1 MERSKRNMK
10 SLNRGITL
18 IALVITIIVLL
29 ILAGVSI
36 AMLTGDNGILT
47 QAKDAKIQTEIG
59 KAEELANLAHADL
72 LTDHYNKGTPKPTL
86 ADIKSE
92 LEKEG
97 YTVKQIATGEG
108 SITGIEL
115 SQESVSMA
123 PGESKEI
130 TVSYTGQ
137 EGGNYYVEIEG
148 NYYEMTLENGVV
160 SIAKEKTEIDGGA
173 EENLKATSDNSKIE
187 VTVKG
192 TTITIK
198 DKGNESTTAKITVT
212 YGEYSKIC
220 TVAVVKKP
228 TDSSEQVEGVTF
240 STKYGKI
247 DVIWLDT
254 NNNVISKP
262 NVPELTSNGESLIP
276 IKWDEGNNIVSTT
289 ADDSNWYNYEEHKW
303 ANAKTKNESLFV
315 WIPRYAYRI
324 TYYENETSDKVTGYY
339 DGYGQWSAETG
350 EIRVAMDSGIE
361 KVDYNGEK
369 YIVHPAFETNLEN
382 GGWDKDLA
390 GMWVAKFEA
399 NGTGPNLKFT
409 YGVSSTRSQKIG
421 TQYTSARQAT
431 YGYTGQQGE
440 DGNTSFMNSHMMK
453 NSEWGAVAYLTH
465 SKYGLNGKEITI
477 NNNGTTYYTGGGTG
491 EAYKTNINQS
501 STGNVYGIYDLS
513 GNAWEYAAAFNS
525 VDTNGYFSRNGWTT
539 ATGLTTDSAST
550 KYATKY
556 DNTESSSGGNQIT
569 CTVGKVGDAT
579 KEVNTGGSTDIS
591 NTSTKNNWFSD
602 YPYLVNSSY
611 PFFLRGGN
619 YYGGSGAGVFCSHD
633 NTGDSCSDGSFRA
646 ALGG

>member
-1 MERSKRNMK
+1 MKQKIAERK
-10 SLNRGITL
+10 GITL

-29 ILAGVSI
+29 ILAGISI

-47 QAKDAKIQTEIG
+47 QAKDAKLQTEIG
-59 KAEELANLAHADL
+59 KAEELANLAHANL
-72 LTDHYNKGTPKPTL
+72 LTDHYNKGTAKPTL

-97 YTVKQIATGEG
+97 YTVKQVATGEG
-108 SITGIEL
+108 NITGIEL
-115 SQESVSMA
+115 SQESVTMA

-137 EGGNYYVEIEG
+137 EGGKYYVEIEG

-160 SIAKEKTEIDGGA
+160 SIAKEKTEIDGGT
-173 EENLKATSDNSKIE
+173 EGKLQVTSDNPKIE

-198 DKGNESTTAKITVT
+198 DKGNASTTAKITVT
-212 YGEYSKIC
+212 YGEYTKTCS
-220 TVAVVKKP
+220 VAVVKRP
-228 TDSSEQVEGVTF
+228 TDSSEEVAGVTF
-240 STKYGKI
+240 PTDYGKI

-262 NVPELTSNGESLIP
+262 NAPELTSNGESLTP
-276 IKWDEGNNIVSTT
+276 IKWDASNNIVETT
-289 ADDSNWYNYEEHKW
+289 ASDTNWYNYDEKRW

-324 TYYENETSDKVTGYY
+324 TYYESETSDKVTGYY
-339 DGYGQWSAETG
+339 DGYGQWSATTG
-350 EIRVAMDSGIE
+350 EIRLAIDSGIE

-382 GGWDKDLA
+382 GGWDKDLK

-399 NGTGPNLKFT
+399 NGTGPSLKFT
-409 YGVSSTRSQKIG
+409 YGVSSTRSQNIG

-431 YGYTGQQGE
+431 YGYTGQKGE

-465 SKYGLNGKEITI
+465 SKYGLDGKEIAI
-477 NNNGTTYYTGGGTG
+477 NDNSNYTGGGTG

-501 STGNVYGIYDLS
+501 STGNVYGIYDLY
-513 GNAWEYAAAFNS
+513 GGAYERIAVFNS
-525 VDTNGYFSRNGWTT
+525 VDTSGYFSTKGWTS
-539 ATGLTTDSAST
+539 ATGLTPDSASI

-556 DNTESSSGGNQIT
+556 NNTTSSSAGSNIT
-569 CTVGKVGDAT
+569 YRVGKIGDAI
-579 KEVNTGGSTDIS
+579 KEVDTGGEAYKDTAVRY
-591 NTSTKNNWFSD
+591 NNWFSD
-602 YPYLVNSSY
+602 FSELVDSTNTFLERGGSFLDDESKSGIFSSY
-611 PFFLRGGN
+611 SEGYR
-619 YYGGSGAGVFCSHD
+619 S
-633 NTGDSCSDGSFRA
+633 DSIISFRTV
-646 ALGG
+646 LGS

>member
-1 MERSKRNMK
+1 MK
-10 SLNRGITL
+10 QKFTEGKGITL

-47 QAKDAKIQTEIG
+47 QAKDAKLQTEIG

-115 SQESVSMA
+115 SQESVTMA

-137 EGGNYYVEIEG
+137 EGGKYYVEIEG

-160 SIAKEKTEIDGGA
+160 NIAKEKTEIDGGA
-173 EENLKATSDNSKIE
+173 EEKLQATSDNPNIE

-192 TTITIK
+192 RTITIK
-198 DKGNESTTAKITVT
+198 DKGKESTTAKITVT
-212 YGEYSKIC
+212 YREYTKTCS
-220 TVAVVKKP
+220 VAVVKKP
-228 TDSSEQVEGVTF
+228 TESSEQVDGVTF
-240 STKYGKI
+240 STEYGRI

-262 NVPELTSNGESLIP
+262 NVPQLESNGESLTP
-276 IKWDEGNNIVSTT
+276 IKWDEGNNIVPTT
-289 ADDSNWYNYEEHKW
+289 ADDSNWYNYDEHRW

-324 TYYENETSDKVTGYY
+324 TYYENETSNKVTGYY
-339 DGYGQWSAETG
+339 DGYGQWSVATG
-350 EIRVAMDSGIE
+350 EIRLAIDSGIE

-369 YIVHPAFETNLEN
+369 YIVHPAFETNLDN
-382 GGWDKDLA
+382 GGWDKDLS

-409 YGVSSTRSQKIG
+409 YGVSSTRSQTIG

-431 YGYTGQQGE
+431 YGYTGQKGE

-465 SKYGLNGKEITI
+465 SKYGLNGKEIAI
-477 NNNGTTYYTGGGTG
+477 NNNGVPCYTGGGTG
-491 EAYKTNINQS
+491 EAYRTNTKQS
-501 STGNVYGIYDLS
+501 TTGNVYGIYDLS
-513 GNAWEYAAAFNS
+513 GNAYENIAVFNS
-525 VDTNGYFSRNGWTT
+525 VDTNGHFSSKGWTT
-539 ATGLTTDSAST
+539 ATGLTTDSTST
-550 KYATKY
+550 KFATKY
-556 DNTESSSGGNQIT
+556 NNTTSIYKGNNIIYIL
-569 CTVGKVGDAT
+569 GKVGDAT
-579 KEVNTGGSTDIS
+579 KEVNIGGSNNI
-591 NTSTKNNWFSD
+591 TSTSFFNNWFSD
-602 YPYLVNSSY
+602 YPDFAVSGY
-611 PFFLRGGN
+611 PFLARGGVYAN
-619 YYGGSGAGVFCSHD
+619 DSGTGVFCAYNLHTVSY
-633 NTGDSCSDGSFRA
+633 NYVSFRA
-646 ALGG
+646 VLDS

>member
-1 MERSKRNMK
+1 MK
-10 SLNRGITL
+10 KIKENSTNGITL

-36 AMLTGDNGILT
+36 AMLTGDNGILI
-47 QAKDAKIQTEIG
+47 QAKNAKVQTEIG
-59 KAEELANLAHADL
+59 KVEELAKLAHAHL

-97 YTVKQIATGEG
+97 YIVKQVATGEG

-115 SQESVSMA
+115 SQESVTMA

-137 EGGNYYVEIEG
+137 EGGKYYVEIEG

-173 EENLKATSDNSKIE
+173 EGNLQVTSDNQKIE

-198 DKGNESTTAKITVT
+198 DKGNASTTAKITVT
-212 YGEYSKIC
+212 YEEYTKTCS
-220 TVAVVKKP
+220 VAVVKKP
-228 TDSSEQVEGVTF
+228 TDSSQEVAGVTF
-240 STKYGKI
+240 STDYGKI

-262 NVPELTSNGESLIP
+262 NAPELTSNGESLTP
-276 IKWDEGNNIVSTT
+276 IKWDASNNIVETT
-289 ADDSNWYNYEEHKW
+289 ASDTNWYNYDEKRW

-339 DGYGQWSAETG
+339 DGYGQWSAATG
-350 EIRVAMDSGIE
+350 EIRLAMDSGIE

-369 YIVHPAFETNLEN
+369 YIVHPAFETNLDN
-382 GGWDKDLA
+382 GGWDKDLV

-399 NGTGPNLKFT
+399 NGTGPSLKFT
-409 YGVSSTRSQKIG
+409 YGVASTREQTIG

-431 YGYTGQQGE
+431 YGYTGQKGE

-465 SKYGLNGKEITI
+465 SRYGLNGKEIAI
-477 NNNGTTYYTGGGTG
+477 NNNGTTYYTGGGQA
-491 EAYKTNINQS
+491 EAYKTNTNQS
-501 STGNVYGIYDLS
+501 TTGNVYGIYDLS
-513 GNAWEYAAAFNS
+513 GNAYEYLAVFNS
-525 VDTNGYFSRNGWTT
+525 VDTGGLFSSYGWP
-539 ATGLTTDSAST
+539 GLITNSEST
-550 KYATKY
+550 KYVTKY
-556 DNTESSSGGNQIT
+556 NNTINTGNGNKIIY
-569 CTVGKVGDAT
+569 TVGKIGDAS
-579 KEVNTGGSTDIS
+579 KEVNVGGNTDID
-591 NTSTKNNWFSD
+591 NTSYRYNWFSD
-602 YPYLVNSSY
+602 FSDLANSNK
-611 PFFLRGGN
+611 PFLRRGG
-619 YYGGSGAGVFCSHD
+619 GHASGSGTGVLCSF
-633 NTGDSCSDGSFRA
+633 NTDGNSYSGDSFRTV
-646 ALGG
+646 LGG

>member
-1 MERSKRNMK
+1 MKQKIAERK
-10 SLNRGITL
+10 GITL

-29 ILAGVSI
+29 ILAGISI

-47 QAKDAKIQTEIG
+47 QAKDAKLQTEIG
-59 KAEELANLAHADL
+59 KAEELANLAHANL
-72 LTDHYNKGTPKPTL
+72 LTDHYNKGTAKPTL

-97 YTVKQIATGEG
+97 YTVKQVATGEG
-108 SITGIEL
+108 NITGIEL
-115 SQESVSMA
+115 SQESVTMA

-137 EGGNYYVEIEG
+137 EGGKYYVEIEG

-160 SIAKEKTEIDGGA
+160 SIAKEKTEIDGGT
-173 EENLKATSDNSKIE
+173 EGKLQVTSDNPKIE

-198 DKGNESTTAKITVT
+198 DKGNASTTAKITVT
-212 YGEYSKIC
+212 YGEYTKTCS
-220 TVAVVKKP
+220 VAVVKRP
-228 TDSSEQVEGVTF
+228 TDSSEEVAGVTF
-240 STKYGKI
+240 PTDYGKI

-262 NVPELTSNGESLIP
+262 NAPELTSNGESLTP
-276 IKWDEGNNIVSTT
+276 IKWDASNNIVETT
-289 ADDSNWYNYEEHKW
+289 ASDTNWYNYDEKRW

-324 TYYENETSDKVTGYY
+324 TYYESETSDKVTGYY
-339 DGYGQWSAETG
+339 DGYGQWSATTG
-350 EIRVAMDSGIE
+350 EIRLAIDSGIE

-382 GGWDKDLA
+382 GGWDKDLK

-399 NGTGPNLKFT
+399 NGTGPSLKFT
-409 YGVSSTRSQKIG
+409 YGVSSTRSQNIG

-431 YGYTGQQGE
+431 YGYTGQKGE

-465 SKYGLNGKEITI
+465 SKYGLDGKEIAI
-477 NNNGTTYYTGGGTG
+477 NDNSNYTGGGTG

-501 STGNVYGIYDLS
+501 STGNVYGIYDLY
-513 GNAWEYAAAFNS
+513 GGAYERIAVFNS
-525 VDTNGYFSRNGWTT
+525 VDTSGYFSTKGWTS
-539 ATGLTTDSAST
+539 ATGLTPDSASI

-556 DNTESSSGGNQIT
+556 NNTTSSSAGSNIT
-569 CTVGKVGDAT
+569 YRVGKIGDAI
-579 KEVNTGGSTDIS
+579 KEVDTGGEAYKDTAVRY
-591 NTSTKNNWFSD
+591 NNWFSD
-602 YPYLVNSSY
+602 FSELVDSTNTFLERGGSFLDNESKSGIFSSY
-611 PFFLRGGN
+611 SEGYR
-619 YYGGSGAGVFCSHD
+619 S
-633 NTGDSCSDGSFRA
+633 DSIISFRTV
-646 ALGG
+646 LGS

>member
-1 MERSKRNMK
+1 MKQKIAERK
-10 SLNRGITL
+10 GITL

-29 ILAGVSI
+29 ILAGISI

-47 QAKDAKIQTEIG
+47 QAKDAKLQTEIG
-59 KAEELANLAHADL
+59 KAEELANLAHANL
-72 LTDHYNKGTPKPTL
+72 LTDHYNKGTAKPTL

-97 YTVKQIATGEG
+97 YTVKQVATGEG
-108 SITGIEL
+108 NITGIEL
-115 SQESVSMA
+115 SQESVTMA

-137 EGGNYYVEIEG
+137 EGGKYYVEIEG

-160 SIAKEKTEIDGGA
+160 SIAKEKTEIDGGT
-173 EENLKATSDNSKIE
+173 EGKLQVTSDNPKIE

-198 DKGNESTTAKITVT
+198 DKGNASTTAKITVT
-212 YGEYSKIC
+212 YGEYTKTCS
-220 TVAVVKKP
+220 VAVVKRP
-228 TDSSEQVEGVTF
+228 TDSSEEVAGVTF
-240 STKYGKI
+240 PTDYGKI

-262 NVPELTSNGESLIP
+262 NAPELTSNGESLTP
-276 IKWDEGNNIVSTT
+276 IKWDASNNIVETT
-289 ADDSNWYNYEEHKW
+289 ASDTNWYNYDEKRW

-324 TYYENETSDKVTGYY
+324 TYYESETSDKVTGYY
-339 DGYGQWSAETG
+339 DGYGQWSATTG
-350 EIRVAMDSGIE
+350 EIRLAIDSGIE

-382 GGWDKDLA
+382 GGWDKDLK

-399 NGTGPNLKFT
+399 NGTVPSLKFT
-409 YGVSSTRSQKIG
+409 YGVSSTRSQNIG

-431 YGYTGQQGE
+431 YGYTGQKGE

-465 SKYGLNGKEITI
+465 SKYGLDGKEIAI
-477 NNNGTTYYTGGGTG
+477 NDNSNYTGGGTG

-501 STGNVYGIYDLS
+501 STGNVYGIYDLY
-513 GNAWEYAAAFNS
+513 GGAYERIAVFNS
-525 VDTNGYFSRNGWTT
+525 VDTSGYFSTKGWTS
-539 ATGLTTDSAST
+539 ATGLTPDSASI

-556 DNTESSSGGNQIT
+556 NNTTSSSAGSNIT
-569 CTVGKVGDAT
+569 YRVGKIGDAI
-579 KEVNTGGSTDIS
+579 KEVDTGGEAYKDTAVRY
-591 NTSTKNNWFSD
+591 NNWFSD
-602 YPYLVNSSY
+602 FSELVDSTNTFLERGGSFLDDESKSGIFSSY
-611 PFFLRGGN
+611 SEGYR
-619 YYGGSGAGVFCSHD
+619 S
-633 NTGDSCSDGSFRA
+633 DSIISFRTV
-646 ALGG
+646 LGS

>member
-1 MERSKRNMK
+1 MGKVLKEK
-10 SLNRGITL
+10 GITL

-47 QAKDAKIQTEIG
+47 QAKKSKVQTEIG
-59 KAEELANLAHADL
+59 KVEEIANLAHADL
-72 LTDHYNKGTPKPTL
+72 LTDHYTKGTPEPTL
-86 ADIKSE
+86 LDIKSE

-97 YTVKQIATGEG
+97 YTVKQMATGEG

-115 SQESVSMA
+115 SQESVTMA

-130 TVSYTGQ
+130 TVSYTGLD
-137 EGGNYYVEIEG
+137 GGKYYVEIEG
-148 NYYEMTLENGVV
+148 NYYEMRLENGKV
-160 SIAKEKTEIDGGA
+160 SIAKEKTEIGGGA
-173 EENLKATSDNSKIE
+173 EGNLQATSDNQNLE

-198 DKGNESTTAKITVT
+198 DKGNASTTGKITVT
-212 YGEYSKIC
+212 YGEYTKIC

-228 TDSSEQVEGVTF
+228 TDSSQEVAGVTF
-240 STKYGKI
+240 ATDYGKI

-254 NNNVISKP
+254 NNKVIPKP
-262 NVPELTSNGESLIP
+262 NAPELTSNGESLTP
-276 IKWDEGNNIVSTT
+276 IKWNGENNIEPTT
-289 ADDSNWYNYEEHKW
+289 PSDVDWYNYDEKRW

-324 TYYENETSDKVTGYY
+324 TYYESETSDKATGYY
-339 DGYGQWSAETG
+339 DGYGQWSAATG
-350 EIRVAMDSGIE
+350 EIRLAMDSGIE

-382 GGWDKDLA
+382 GGWGKDLP

-399 NGTGPNLKFT
+399 NGTGPSLKIT
-409 YGVSSTRSQKIG
+409 YGVSSTRSQTIG

-465 SKYGLNGKEITI
+465 SKYGLNGKEIVI
-477 NNNGTTYYTGGGTG
+477 NNNGTTFYTGGGQG
-491 EAYKTNINQS
+491 EAYKTNTNQS

-513 GNAWEYAAAFNS
+513 GNAYEYVAAFNS
-525 VDTNGYFSRNGWTT
+525 VDENGRFSYYGWAT

-550 KYATKY
+550 KFATKY
-556 DNTESSSGGNQIT
+556 NNTKNLAFENKIIYT
-569 CTVGKVGDAT
+569 YGKIGDAT
-579 KEVNTGGSTDIS
+579 KEVNTGGRDNITYINSH
-591 NTSTKNNWFSD
+591 NNWFSD
-602 YPYLVNSSY
+602 TSYLANSAG
-611 PFFLRGGN
+611 PFFVRGGG
-619 YYGGSGAGVFCSHD
+619 YDKVSAAGVFSSYV
-633 NTGDSCSDGSFRA
+633 NYFIGSSNSNYSFRTV
-646 ALGG
+646 LGS

>member
-1 MERSKRNMK
+1 MK
-10 SLNRGITL
+10 QKFTEGKGITL

-47 QAKDAKIQTEIG
+47 QAKDAKLQTEIG

-97 YTVKQIATGEG
+97 YKVKQIATGEG

-115 SQESVSMA
+115 SQESITMA

-130 TVSYTGQ
+130 TVSYTGLD
-137 EGGNYYVEIEG
+137 GGNYYVEIEG
-148 NYYEMTLENGVV
+148 NYYEMTLENGKV
-160 SIAKEKTEIDGGA
+160 SIAKEKTEIGGA
-173 EENLKATSDNSKIE
+173 EGNLQATSDNQNLE

-198 DKGNESTTAKITVT
+198 DKGNASTTGKITVT
-212 YGEYSKIC
+212 YGEYTKIC

-228 TDSSEQVEGVTF
+228 TDSSEEVAGVTF
-240 STKYGKI
+240 STNYGKI

-254 NNNVISKP
+254 NNQVISKP
-262 NVPELTSNGESLIP
+262 NAPELTSNGESLTP
-276 IKWDEGNNIVSTT
+276 IKWNGENNIEPITPNDAS
-289 ADDSNWYNYEEHKW
+289 WYNYDEKRW

-324 TYYENETSDKVTGYY
+324 TYYESETSDKATGYY
-339 DGYGQWSAETG
+339 DGYGQWSAATG
-350 EIRVAMDSGIE
+350 EIRLKIDSGIQT
-361 KVDYNGEK
+361 VDYNGEK
-369 YIVHPAFETNLEN
+369 YIVHPAFEENLEN
-382 GGWDKDLA
+382 GGWGKDLK
-390 GMWVAKFEA
+390 GMWIAKFEA
-399 NGTGPNLKFT
+399 NGTGPSLKFT
-409 YGVSSTRSQKIG
+409 YGVSSTRSQNIG

-465 SKYGLNGKEITI
+465 SKYGLNGKEIAI
-477 NNNGTTYYTGGGTG
+477 NNNGTTYYTGGGQG
-491 EAYKTNINQS
+491 ESYKTNTNQS
-501 STGNVYGIYDLS
+501 TTGNVYGIYDLS
-513 GNAWEYAAAFNS
+513 GNAWEYVVAFNS
-525 VDTNGYFSRNGWTT
+525 VDTNRCFSNYGWTE
-539 ATGLTTDSAST
+539 ATGLTTDSEST

-556 DNTESSSGGNQIT
+556 NNATSNYYGNNIIY
-569 CTVGKVGDAT
+569 TVGKVGDAT
-579 KEVNTGGSTDIS
+579 KEVNTGGSINTT
-591 NTSTKNNWFSD
+591 NTSYYSNWFSD
-602 YPYLVNSSY
+602 YPDLAHSGN
-611 PFFLRGGN
+611 PFFRRGGN
-619 YYGGSGAGVFCSHD
+619 YSNGSSAGVFCSDD
-633 NTGDSCSDGSFRA
+633 NHGYSDSYYGFRTV
-646 ALGG
+646 LGG

>member
-1 MERSKRNMK
+1 MKQKIAERK
-10 SLNRGITL
+10 GITL

-29 ILAGVSI
+29 ILAGISI

-47 QAKDAKIQTEIG
+47 QAKDAKLQTEIG
-59 KAEELANLAHADL
+59 KAEELANLAHANL
-72 LTDHYNKGTPKPTL
+72 LTDHYNKGTAKPTL

-97 YTVKQIATGEG
+97 YTVKQVATGEG
-108 SITGIEL
+108 NITGIEL
-115 SQESVSMA
+115 SQESVTMA

-137 EGGNYYVEIEG
+137 EGGKYYVEIEG

-160 SIAKEKTEIDGGA
+160 SIAKEKTEIDGGT
-173 EENLKATSDNSKIE
+173 EGKLQVTSDNPKIE

-198 DKGNESTTAKITVT
+198 DKGNASTTAKITVT
-212 YGEYSKIC
+212 YGEYTKTCS
-220 TVAVVKKP
+220 VAVVKRP
-228 TDSSEQVEGVTF
+228 TDSSEEVAGVTF
-240 STKYGKI
+240 PTDYGKI

-262 NVPELTSNGESLIP
+262 NAPELTSNGESLTP
-276 IKWDEGNNIVSTT
+276 IKWDASNNIVETT
-289 ADDSNWYNYEEHKW
+289 ASDTNWYNYDEKRW

-324 TYYENETSDKVTGYY
+324 TYYESETSDKVTGYY
-339 DGYGQWSAETG
+339 DGYGQWSATTG
-350 EIRVAMDSGIE
+350 EIRLAIDSGIE

-382 GGWDKDLA
+382 GGWDKDLK

-399 NGTGPNLKFT
+399 NGTGPSLKFT
-409 YGVSSTRSQKIG
+409 YGVSSTRSQNIG

-431 YGYTGQQGE
+431 YGYTGQKGE

-465 SKYGLNGKEITI
+465 SKYGLDGKEIAI
-477 NNNGTTYYTGGGTG
+477 NDNSNYTGGGTG

-501 STGNVYGIYDLS
+501 STGNVYGIYDLY
-513 GNAWEYAAAFNS
+513 GGAYERIAVFNS
-525 VDTNGYFSRNGWTT
+525 VDTSGYFSTKGWTS
-539 ATGLTTDSAST
+539 ATGLTPDSASI

-556 DNTESSSGGNQIT
+556 NNTTSSSAGSNIT
-569 CTVGKVGDAT
+569 YRVGKIGDAI
-579 KEVNTGGSTDIS
+579 KEVDTGGEAYKDTAVRY
-591 NTSTKNNWFSD
+591 NN
-602 YPYLVNSSY
+602 
-611 PFFLRGGN
+611 
-619 YYGGSGAGVFCSHD
+619 
-633 NTGDSCSDGSFRA
+633 
-646 ALGG
+646 

>member
-1 MERSKRNMK
+1 MK
-10 SLNRGITL
+10 QKFTEGKGITL

-47 QAKDAKIQTEIG
+47 QAKDAKLQTEIG

-115 SQESVSMA
+115 SQESVTMA

-137 EGGNYYVEIEG
+137 EGGKYYIEIEG

-173 EENLKATSDNSKIE
+173 EEKLQATSDNPNIE

-192 TTITIK
+192 RTITIK
-198 DKGNESTTAKITVT
+198 DKGKESTTAKITVT
-212 YGEYSKIC
+212 YREYTKTCS
-220 TVAVVKKP
+220 VAVVKKP
-228 TDSSEQVEGVTF
+228 TESSEQVDGVTF
-240 STKYGKI
+240 STEYGRI

-262 NVPELTSNGESLIP
+262 NVPQLESNGESLTP
-276 IKWDEGNNIVSTT
+276 IKWDEGNNIVPTT
-289 ADDSNWYNYEEHKW
+289 ADDSNWYNYDEHRW

-324 TYYENETSDKVTGYY
+324 TYYESETSDKVTGYY
-339 DGYGQWSAETG
+339 DGYGQWSATTG
-350 EIRVAMDSGIE
+350 EIRLAIDSGIE

-369 YIVHPAFETNLEN
+369 YIVHPVFETNLDN
-382 GGWDKDLA
+382 GGWDKDLS

-409 YGVSSTRSQKIG
+409 YGVSSTRSQTIG
-421 TQYTSARQAT
+421 AQYTSARQAT

-477 NNNGTTYYTGGGTG
+477 NNNGSAFYTGGGTG

-501 STGNVYGIYDLS
+501 TTGNVYGIYDLS
-513 GNAWEYAAAFNS
+513 GNAWERVAAFNS
-525 VDTNGYFSRNGWTT
+525 VDTSGYFSSYGWTT
-539 ATGLTTDSAST
+539 ATGLTTESAST

-556 DNTESSSGGNQIT
+556 NNTTSSYSGNKIT
-569 CTVGKVGDAT
+569 YTVGKVGDAT

-591 NTSTKNNWFSD
+591 NTSIKYNWFSD
-602 YPYLVNSSY
+602 SPFLANSSN
-611 PFFLRGGN
+611 PFFGRGGKCN
-619 YYGGSGAGVFCSHD
+619 GGSSAGVFYSSHTYGGSNSYH
-633 NTGDSCSDGSFRA
+633 SFRA
-646 ALGG
+646 VLSH